1 MNASDTVRNV
11 LEALHFLM
19 SNNPVAGS
27 FQHFPSLEIINPE
40 NEEMCSRK
48 TMKMKKKHEQN
59 HENEKK
65 T

>member
-11 LEALHFLM
+11 LEALHFLR

-48 TMKMKKKHEQN
+48 TMKN

-65 T
+65 P